1 MEDLKKNV
9 ATVATVLLGT
19 VATKLKKKEGKN
31 VATVLLGT
39 VATKLKKGRKKLSAA

>member
-19 VATKLKKKEGKN
+19 VATKLKKK
-31 VATVLLGT
+31 
-39 VATKLKKGRKKLSAA
+39 GRKECSYSAAWYCSY

>member
-19 VATKLKKKEGKN
+19 VATKLKKRKE
-31 VATVLLGT
+31 
-39 VATKLKKGRKKLSAA
+39 RM